1 VNRYRFI
8 RAERA
13 AYPIAVLCR
22 TLRVSRAGYY
32 AWAGR
37 GASAHARADEQLAA
51 QIAAI
56 HDRSRRTYGAARI
69 HAALRAQ
76 GVRCARKR
84 VARLMRVAGLV
95 GCHRRRR
102 ARTTVADP
110 AHTPAPNLVARD
122 CTAAEPNRLWIGA
135 KYIHAMI
142 AALVGDD

>member
-1 VNRYRFI
+1 VNRYRSS

-13 AYPIAVLCR
+13 AHPIAVLCR

-37 GASAHARADEQLAA
+37 GASAHARADEHLAA
-51 QIAAI
+51 QIAAM
-56 HDRSRRTYGAARI
+56 HGRSRRTDGAPRI

-84 VARLMRVAGLV
+84 VARLLRVAGLV
-95 GCHRRRR
+95 GCYRWRR

-110 AHTPAPNLVARD
+110 AHTPAPNLVAHD
-122 CTAAEPNRLWIGA
+122 CTAAEPHRLWIGA
-135 KYIHAMI
+135 ST
-142 AALVGDD
+142 